1 MENNNPRNAGRPK
14 GTPTKSKTFR
24 IHSDLIDFLA
34 TKKNQNEYINNLIRT
49 EMAVKKIYDSIA
61 EHY

>member
-1 MENNNPRNAGRPK
+1 MNQSKNPRNAGRPK

-34 TKKNQNEYINNLIRT
+34 TKKNQNEYINKLIRDNMI
-49 EMAVKKIYDSIA
+49 EFGF
-61 EHY
+61 